1 MSKAGKLIKDM
12 LKAKKES
19 VMGKLGDSP
28 YEDPM
33 EPWSAKYA
41 QPVKEEAEQVDEG
54 DRQTLAKKLTNKMYS
69 IDKGLGKLAKDQNRT
84 DISTNLSGAKS
95 DMRKAVR
102 KATDSDVKK
111 LLNKEDVEQLD
122 ESDPLLFK
130 YIRSLGYNPE
140 QMDFASRSKYARSNA
155 FKNYK
160 ISHMNDQLRTEEVEE
175 LDEADSYGQIK
186 KKAKEAKKA
195 GNLGQYHS
203 HMSDYYHQHAQD
215 ARYDSRHAGGAGNY
229 QKNVQQSKMHAGLA
243 AEHGVNEAVEE
254 LDEAGTGL
262 LMSFIKAKGLNP
274 LSMDGNQKKSYSRSS
289 EFRLFKNRHVKEIS
303 GMGERGDDWN
313 EEKKSMKEEADVKD
327 TVSMDIPLLIRVLE
341 FIREDVKTD
350 VELHKVVERL
360 IDMRHDVP
368 LTMEHYDSITG
379 KLKESKDAGEYDY
392 EGSMAKT
399 LLQTI
404 CRNAEDIKNMLE
416 DDENLP
422 EWVQSKITKAED
434 YITTSLDYLK
444 STKELDEEVLDELS
458 KGTLHSYMSAG
469 HKKFPTASPA
479 KQAKLDR
486 GIKTAYKKMYPPV
499 KSEPEK
505 KVDMSSPG
513 AYYKSAGSG
522 RYVGDSVEVEGE
534 PLQELK
540 TSTLKS
546 YVDKVSTGP
555 SRGVTP
561 KGTLKS
567 IKAIGGVTKAIRKQ
581 AEKPLAELKK
591 QDDNQELDSHLT
603 REDLRKWF
611 SKTDPEGDWKRINSK
626 GEVAGPCA
634 REPGEPKPKCM
645 SKEKRAEL
653 SKSERA
659 AAVATKRKHDPVA
672 DRAGKGGKP
681 INVSN
686 YGKGKLSEDN
696 VDEAEQMDEKNSPT
710 NPALWSRAK
719 SMARSKF
726 DVYPSA
732 YANGWASK
740 WYKSKGGGWKSVKED
755 VVQEGIGGIEDSPL
769 SATNSVKAMESEQ
782 RKKNMKSARI
792 IKSIYKK
799 KGKNESTYDWE
810 KDDKPSAKITLQGGT
825 TMTGKPRDTVEI
837 EPVLKTRPNSQKQ

>member
-160 ISHMNDQLRTEEVEE
+160 ISHMNDQLRTE
-175 LDEADSYGQIK
+175 D
-186 KKAKEAKKA
+186 
-195 GNLGQYHS
+195 
-203 HMSDYYHQHAQD
+203 
-215 ARYDSRHAGGAGNY
+215 
-229 QKNVQQSKMHAGLA
+229 
-243 AEHGVNEAVEE
+243 VEE

-479 KQAKLDR
+479 KQAKLDK

-769 SATNSVKAMESEQ
+769 SATNSVKAMESEH

-792 IKSIYKK
+792 IKSIYKN
-799 KGKNESTYDWE
+799 KGKNESMYDWE
-810 KDDKPSAKITLQGGT
+810 KTDKGGKTPTAKIVLQGGT
-825 TMTGKPRDTVEI
+825 TMTGQPRDTVEI

>member
-1 MSKAGKLIKDM
+1 MSKAGKLVKDM

-41 QPVKEEAEQVDEG
+41 QPVKEEAEQ
-54 DRQTLAKKLTNKMYS
+54 
-69 IDKGLGKLAKDQNRT
+69 
-84 DISTNLSGAKS
+84 
-95 DMRKAVR
+95 
-102 KATDSDVKK
+102 
-111 LLNKEDVEQLD
+111 LD

-140 QMDFASRSKYARSNA
+140 QMDFATRSKYARSNA

-160 ISHMNDQLRTEEVEE
+160 ISHMNDQLR
-175 LDEADSYGQIK
+175 
-186 KKAKEAKKA
+186 
-195 GNLGQYHS
+195 
-203 HMSDYYHQHAQD
+203 
-215 ARYDSRHAGGAGNY
+215 
-229 QKNVQQSKMHAGLA
+229 
-243 AEHGVNEAVEE
+243 NEDMEE

-289 EFRLFKNRHVKEIS
+289 EFRIFKSRHVKEIS

-313 EEKKSMKEEADVKD
+313 EEKKQVKEEADAKD
-327 TVSMDIPLLIRVLE
+327 VVSMDIPLLIRVLE

-350 VELHKVVERL
+350 MDLHRVVENL
-360 IDMRHDVP
+360 IDLRTQGV
-368 LTMEHYDSITG
+368 LTMDDYEKAVAI
-379 KLKESKDAGEYDY
+379 KDRGEYDY
-392 EGSMAKT
+392 EGAMAKT

-422 EWVQSKITKAED
+422 EWVQAKITKAED

-444 STKELDEEVLDELS
+444 STKELDEEVEQIEELDT
-458 KGTLHSYMSAG
+458 KTLDSYI
-469 HKKFPTASPA
+469 T
-479 KQAKLDR
+479 
-486 GIKTAYKKMYPPV
+486 
-499 KSEPEK
+499 
-505 KVDMSSPG
+505 KV
-513 AYYKSAGSG
+513 A
-522 RYVGDSVEVEGE
+522 
-534 PLQELK
+534 
-540 TSTLKS
+540 
-546 YVDKVSTGP
+546 TGP
-555 SRGVTP
+555 SRGMTQ

-567 IKAIGGVTKAIRKQ
+567 IKAIGGVTTALRKK
-581 AEKPLAELKK
+581 AEKPITELKN
-591 QDDNQELDSHLT
+591 QDDNQELDSHIT

-686 YGKGKLSEDN
+686 YGKGKLGEET
-696 VDEAEQMDEKNSPT
+696 VDEACWDTHKQVGTKMKGGKVVPDCVPKNEETEQIDEKNKPT

-740 WYKSKGGGWKSVKED
+740 WYKSKGGGWKSVSED
-755 VVQEGIGGIEDSPL
+755 TVQEGIGGIEDSPL
-769 SATNSVKAMESEQ
+769 SATNSVKAMESEH

-799 KGKNESTYDWE
+799 KGKNESIYDWE
-810 KDDKPSAKITLQGGT
+810 KDDKPNAKVTLQGGT

>member
-1 MSKAGKLIKDM
+1 MSKAGKLVKDM

-41 QPVKEEAEQVDEG
+41 QPV
-54 DRQTLAKKLTNKMYS
+54 
-69 IDKGLGKLAKDQNRT
+69 
-84 DISTNLSGAKS
+84 
-95 DMRKAVR
+95 
-102 KATDSDVKK
+102 
-111 LLNKEDVEQLD
+111 KEDVEQLD

-160 ISHMNDQLRTEEVEE
+160 ISHMNDQLKTEEVE
-175 LDEADSYGQIK
+175 DINEADSYGHIM
-186 KKAKEAKKA
+186 KKAKEAQKS
-195 GNLGQYHS
+195 GDLGQYHK
-203 HMSDYYHQHAQD
+203 HLANYYNQHAQE
-215 ARYDSRHAGGAGNY
+215 ARFDSRHSGGAGSYLKNA
-229 QKNVQQSKMHAGLA
+229 QKSKMHSSLA
-243 AEHGVNEAVEE
+243 ADHGVNEEVEE

-274 LSMDGNQKKSYSRSS
+274 LSMDGNQKKAYSRSS
-289 EFRLFKNRHVKEIS
+289 EFRLFKNRHVSETS

-313 EEKKSMKEEADVKD
+313 EEKKPKAKKVQEETDSKDV
-327 TVSMDIPLLIRVLE
+327 VSMDIPLLIRVLE

-350 VELHKVVERL
+350 MDLHRVVENL
-360 IDMRHDVP
+360 IDLRTEGVLSMD
-368 LTMEHYDSITG
+368 HYEKAVALKSI
-379 KLKESKDAGEYDY
+379 KEEAEQIEELDT
-392 EGSMAKT
+392 KT
-399 LLQTI
+399 L
-404 CRNAEDIKNMLE
+404 D
-416 DDENLP
+416 
-422 EWVQSKITKAED
+422 S
-434 YITTSLDYLK
+434 YIN
-444 STKELDEEVLDELS
+444 
-458 KGTLHSYMSAG
+458 
-469 HKKFPTASPA
+469 
-479 KQAKLDR
+479 
-486 GIKTAYKKMYPPV
+486 
-499 KSEPEK
+499 
-505 KVDMSSPG
+505 KV
-513 AYYKSAGSG
+513 A
-522 RYVGDSVEVEGE
+522 
-534 PLQELK
+534 
-540 TSTLKS
+540 
-546 YVDKVSTGP
+546 TGP
-555 SRGVTP
+555 SRGVTQ

-567 IKAIGGVTKAIRKQ
+567 IKAIGGVTKALRKK
-581 AEKPLAELKK
+581 AEKPIAELKK

-686 YGKGKLSEDN
+686 YGKGKLSEEE
-696 VDEAEQMDEKNSPT
+696 VDEACWDTHKQVGTKMKGGKVVPDCVPKNEETEQIDEKNKPT

-740 WYKSKGGGWKSVKED
+740 WYKSKGGGWKSVSED

-769 SATNSVKAMESEQ
+769 SATNSVKAMESEH

-799 KGKNESTYDWE
+799 KGKNESIYDWE
-810 KDDKPSAKITLQGGT
+810 KDDKPNAKVTLQGGT

>member
-1 MSKAGKLIKDM
+1 MSKAGKLVKDM

-33 EPWSAKYA
+33 EPWSAKYQ
-41 QPVKEEAEQVDEG
+41 QPVKEEVLNED
-54 DRQTLAKKLTNKMYS
+54 
-69 IDKGLGKLAKDQNRT
+69 GLL
-84 DISTNLSGAKS
+84 
-95 DMRKAVR
+95 M
-102 KATDSDVKK
+102 
-111 LLNKEDVEQLD
+111 
-122 ESDPLLFK
+122 K
-130 YIRSLGYNPE
+130 YIRSLGFNPE
-140 QMDFASRSKYARSNA
+140 FMTFAQRSSYARSNA
-155 FKNYK
+155 FKRFK
-160 ISHMNDQLRTEEVEE
+160 VGHTFD
-175 LDEADSYGQIK
+175 
-186 KKAKEAKKA
+186 AKKQ
-195 GNLGQYHS
+195 NIKTE
-203 HMSDYYHQHAQD
+203 D
-215 ARYDSRHAGGAGNY
+215 
-229 QKNVQQSKMHAGLA
+229 
-243 AEHGVNEAVEE
+243 VNEESE
-254 LDEAGTGL
+254 QLDEAGTGL
-262 LMSFIKAKGLNP
+262 LMSFIKSKGLNP
-274 LSMDGNQKKSYSRSS
+274 LTMDGNQKKAYARSS
-289 EFRLFKNRHVKEIS
+289 EFKIFKMRHVKETS

-313 EEKKSMKEEADVKD
+313 EEKKQVKEEADVK
-327 TVSMDIPLLIRVLE
+327 
-341 FIREDVKTD
+341 
-350 VELHKVVERL
+350 
-360 IDMRHDVP
+360 
-368 LTMEHYDSITG
+368 
-379 KLKESKDAGEYDY
+379 ESQDKGEYDF

-444 STKELDEEVLDELS
+444 STKELDEEVEQIDELS
-458 KGTLHSYMSAG
+458 SDLLG
-469 HKKFPTASPA
+469 
-479 KQAKLDR
+479 R
-486 GIKTAYKKMYPPV
+486 YKKAAGAQASAAD
-499 KSEPEK
+499 KSGDIAK
-505 KVDMSSPG
+505 GNKRF
-513 AYYKSAGSG
+513 SG
-522 RYVGDSVEVEGE
+522 
-534 PLQELK
+534 
-540 TSTLKS
+540 
-546 YVDKVSTGP
+546 
-555 SRGVTP
+555 
-561 KGTLKS
+561 
-567 IKAIGGVTKAIRKQ
+567 IMKATRKQ
-581 AEKPLAELKK
+581 FDNDAKKINELKK
-591 QDDNQELDSHLT
+591 MPDNMDADDHIT

-659 AAVATKRKHDPVA
+659 AAVATKRRHDPVA

-681 INVSN
+681 VNVSN
-686 YGKGKLSEDN
+686 YGKGKLSEEE
-696 VDEAEQMDEKNSPT
+696 VDEACWDTHKKVGMKMKGGKMVPDCVPKNEESGQIDEKNKPT

-740 WYKSKGGGWKSVKED
+740 WYKSKGGGWKSVSED
-755 VVQEGIGGIEDSPL
+755 TVQEGIGGIEDSPM
-769 SATNSVKAMESEQ
+769 SATNSVKAMESEH

-810 KDDKPSAKITLQGGT
+810 KDDKPNAKITLQGGT

>member
-1 MSKAGKLIKDM
+1 MTKAGKLIKDM

-28 YEDPM
+28 YEDPR

-41 QPVKEEAEQVDEG
+41 QPVKEEA
-54 DRQTLAKKLTNKMYS
+54 
-69 IDKGLGKLAKDQNRT
+69 
-84 DISTNLSGAKS
+84 
-95 DMRKAVR
+95 
-102 KATDSDVKK
+102 
-111 LLNKEDVEQLD
+111 EQLD

-229 QKNVQQSKMHAGLA
+229 HKNVQQSKMHAGLA
-243 AEHGVNEAVEE
+243 AEHGVNEEVEE

-313 EEKKSMKEEADVKD
+313 EEKKSVKEEA
-327 TVSMDIPLLIRVLE
+327 
-341 FIREDVKTD
+341 
-350 VELHKVVERL
+350 
-360 IDMRHDVP
+360 
-368 LTMEHYDSITG
+368 YDSITG

-479 KQAKLDR
+479 KQAKLDT
-486 GIKTAYKKMYPPV
+486 GIKKAYKKMYPPV

-540 TSTLKS
+540 NSTLKS

-561 KGTLKS
+561 KGILKS

-581 AEKPLAELKK
+581 AEKPLSELKN
-591 QDDNQELDSHLT
+591 QDDNQEIDSHIT

-686 YGKGKLSEDN
+686 YGKGKLSEEE
-696 VDEAEQMDEKNSPT
+696 VDEACWDTHKQVGMKMKGGKMVPDCRPKNEEAEQMDEKNSPT

-740 WYKSKGGGWKSVKED
+740 WYKSKGGGWKSVSED

-769 SATNSVKAMESEQ
+769 SATNSVKAMESEH

-799 KGKNESTYDWE
+799 KGKNESMYDWE
-810 KDDKPSAKITLQGGT
+810 KTDKGGKTPTAKVVLQGGT
-825 TMTGKPRDTVEI
+825 TMTGQPRDTVEI

>member
-1 MSKAGKLIKDM
+1 MSKAGKLVKDM

-41 QPVKEEAEQVDEG
+41 QPVKEEAEQ
-54 DRQTLAKKLTNKMYS
+54 
-69 IDKGLGKLAKDQNRT
+69 
-84 DISTNLSGAKS
+84 
-95 DMRKAVR
+95 
-102 KATDSDVKK
+102 
-111 LLNKEDVEQLD
+111 LD

-140 QMDFASRSKYARSNA
+140 QMDFATRSKYARSNA

-160 ISHMNDQLRTEEVEE
+160 ISHMNDQLKTEE
-175 LDEADSYGQIK
+175 
-186 KKAKEAKKA
+186 
-195 GNLGQYHS
+195 
-203 HMSDYYHQHAQD
+203 
-215 ARYDSRHAGGAGNY
+215 
-229 QKNVQQSKMHAGLA
+229 
-243 AEHGVNEAVEE
+243 VEE

-289 EFRLFKNRHVKEIS
+289 EFRIFKMRHMKEIS

-313 EEKKSMKEEADVKD
+313 EEKKQVKEEVSYKPSSGREIKTTAGHTIVGQSFNANGTKHSNIVKHG
-327 TVSMDIPLLIRVLE
+327 E
-341 FIREDVKTD
+341 
-350 VELHKVVERL
+350 
-360 IDMRHDVP
+360 
-368 LTMEHYDSITG
+368 TG
-379 KLKESKDAGEYDY
+379 KFFAAGGSSSHPTKATTFHDSPEDAANSKKSYVKEGQDKGEYDY
-392 EGSMAKT
+392 EGAMAKT

-404 CRNAEDIKNMLE
+404 CRNAEALKDMLE

-434 YITTSLDYLK
+434 YITTSLDYMK
-444 STKELDEEVLDELS
+444 STEELDEEVEQIEELNTKTLD
-458 KGTLHSYMSAG
+458 SYI
-469 HKKFPTASPA
+469 T
-479 KQAKLDR
+479 
-486 GIKTAYKKMYPPV
+486 
-499 KSEPEK
+499 
-505 KVDMSSPG
+505 KV
-513 AYYKSAGSG
+513 A
-522 RYVGDSVEVEGE
+522 
-534 PLQELK
+534 
-540 TSTLKS
+540 
-546 YVDKVSTGP
+546 TGP
-555 SRGVTP
+555 SRGMTQ

-567 IKAIGGVTKAIRKQ
+567 IKAIGGVTTALRKK
-581 AEKPLAELKK
+581 AEKPITELKN
-591 QDDNQELDSHLT
+591 QDDNQELDSHIT

-611 SKTDPEGDWKRINSK
+611 SKTDPQGDWKRINSK

-645 SKEKRAEL
+645 SKEKRADL
-653 SKSERA
+653 SKAERA

-686 YGKGKLSEDN
+686 YGKGKLSEDE
-696 VDEAEQMDEKNSPT
+696 VDEACWDTHKQVGMKMKGGKMVPDCRPKNEEAEQMDEKNSPT

-740 WYKSKGGGWKSVKED
+740 WYKSKGGGWKSVSED

-769 SATNSVKAMESEQ
+769 SATNSVKAMESEH

-799 KGKNESTYDWE
+799 KGKNESMYDWE
-810 KDDKPSAKITLQGGT
+810 KTDKGGKTPTAKIVLQGGT
-825 TMTGKPRDTVEI
+825 TMTGQPRDTVEI

>member
-84 DISTNLSGAKS
+84 DVSTNLSGAKS

-160 ISHMNDQLRTEEVEE
+160 ISHMNDQLR
-175 LDEADSYGQIK
+175 
-186 KKAKEAKKA
+186 
-195 GNLGQYHS
+195 
-203 HMSDYYHQHAQD
+203 
-215 ARYDSRHAGGAGNY
+215 
-229 QKNVQQSKMHAGLA
+229 
-243 AEHGVNEAVEE
+243 NEDVEE

-313 EEKKSMKEEADVKD
+313 EEKKSVKEEADVKD

-479 KQAKLDR
+479 KQAKLDK
-486 GIKTAYKKMYPPV
+486 GIKKAYKKMYPPV

-769 SATNSVKAMESEQ
+769 SATNSVKAMESEH

-792 IKSIYKK
+792 IKSIYKN
-799 KGKNESTYDWE
+799 KGKNESMYDWE
-810 KDDKPSAKITLQGGT
+810 KTDKGGKTPTAKIVLQGGT
-825 TMTGKPRDTVEI
+825 TMTGQPRDTVEI

>member
-1 MSKAGKLIKDM
+1 MSKAGKLVKDM

-41 QPVKEEAEQVDEG
+41 QPVKE
-54 DRQTLAKKLTNKMYS
+54 
-69 IDKGLGKLAKDQNRT
+69 
-84 DISTNLSGAKS
+84 
-95 DMRKAVR
+95 
-102 KATDSDVKK
+102 
-111 LLNKEDVEQLD
+111 DVEQLD

-140 QMDFASRSKYARSNA
+140 QMDFATRSKYARSNA

-160 ISHMNDQLRTEEVEE
+160 ISHMNDQLKTEEVE
-175 LDEADSYGQIK
+175 DINEADSYGHIM
-186 KKAKEAKKA
+186 KKAKEAQKS
-195 GNLGQYHS
+195 GDLGQYHK
-203 HMSDYYHQHAQD
+203 HLANYYHQHAQE
-215 ARYDSRHAGGAGNY
+215 ARFDSRHSGGAGSYLKNS
-229 QKNVQQSKMHAGLA
+229 QKSKMHSSLA
-243 AEHGVNEAVEE
+243 ADHGMNEEVEE

-289 EFRLFKNRHVKEIS
+289 EFRIFKSRHVKEIS

-313 EEKKSMKEEADVKD
+313 EEKKQVKEEADAKD
-327 TVSMDIPLLIRVLE
+327 VVSMDIPLLIRVLE

-350 VELHKVVERL
+350 MDLHRVVENL
-360 IDMRHDVP
+360 IELRTQGV
-368 LTMEHYDSITG
+368 LTMDDYEKAVTI
-379 KLKESKDAGEYDY
+379 KAIKENKDRGEYDY
-392 EGSMAKT
+392 EGAMAKT

-422 EWVQSKITKAED
+422 EWVQAKITKAED

-444 STKELDEEVLDELS
+444 STKELDEEIEQIEELDT
-458 KGTLHSYMSAG
+458 KTLDSYI
-469 HKKFPTASPA
+469 T
-479 KQAKLDR
+479 
-486 GIKTAYKKMYPPV
+486 
-499 KSEPEK
+499 
-505 KVDMSSPG
+505 KV
-513 AYYKSAGSG
+513 A
-522 RYVGDSVEVEGE
+522 
-534 PLQELK
+534 
-540 TSTLKS
+540 
-546 YVDKVSTGP
+546 TGP
-555 SRGVTP
+555 SRGMTQ

-567 IKAIGGVTKAIRKQ
+567 IKAIGGVTTALRKK
-581 AEKPLAELKK
+581 AEKPITELKK
-591 QDDNQELDSHLT
+591 QDDNQELDSHIT

-686 YGKGKLSEDN
+686 YGKGKLGEET
-696 VDEAEQMDEKNSPT
+696 VDEACWDTHKQVGTKMKGGKVVPDCVPKNEETEQIDEKNKPT

-740 WYKSKGGGWKSVKED
+740 WYKSKGGGWKSVSED
-755 VVQEGIGGIEDSPL
+755 TVQEGIGGIEDSPL
-769 SATNSVKAMESEQ
+769 SATNSVKAMESEH

-799 KGKNESTYDWE
+799 KGKNESIYDWE
-810 KDDKPSAKITLQGGT
+810 KDDKPNAKVTLQGGT

>member
-1 MSKAGKLIKDM
+1 MSKAGKLVKDM

-41 QPVKEEAEQVDEG
+41 QPVKEEAEQ
-54 DRQTLAKKLTNKMYS
+54 
-69 IDKGLGKLAKDQNRT
+69 
-84 DISTNLSGAKS
+84 
-95 DMRKAVR
+95 
-102 KATDSDVKK
+102 
-111 LLNKEDVEQLD
+111 LD

-140 QMDFASRSKYARSNA
+140 QMDFATRSKYARSNA

-160 ISHMNDQLRTEEVEE
+160 ISHMNDQLR
-175 LDEADSYGQIK
+175 
-186 KKAKEAKKA
+186 
-195 GNLGQYHS
+195 
-203 HMSDYYHQHAQD
+203 
-215 ARYDSRHAGGAGNY
+215 
-229 QKNVQQSKMHAGLA
+229 
-243 AEHGVNEAVEE
+243 NEDVEE

-289 EFRLFKNRHVKEIS
+289 EFRIFKSRHVKEIS

-313 EEKKSMKEEADVKD
+313 EEKKQVKEEADAKD
-327 TVSMDIPLLIRVLE
+327 VVSMDIPLLIRVLE

-350 VELHKVVERL
+350 MDLHRVVENL
-360 IDMRHDVP
+360 IDLRTQGV
-368 LTMEHYDSITG
+368 LTMDDYEKAVAI
-379 KLKESKDAGEYDY
+379 KAIKEDKDRGEYDY
-392 EGSMAKT
+392 EGAMAKT

-422 EWVQSKITKAED
+422 EWVQAKITKAED

-444 STKELDEEVLDELS
+444 STKELDEEVEQIEELDT
-458 KGTLHSYMSAG
+458 KTLDSY
-469 HKKFPTASPA
+469 
-479 KQAKLDR
+479 
-486 GIKTAYKKMYPPV
+486 IN
-499 KSEPEK
+499 
-505 KVDMSSPG
+505 KV
-513 AYYKSAGSG
+513 A
-522 RYVGDSVEVEGE
+522 
-534 PLQELK
+534 
-540 TSTLKS
+540 
-546 YVDKVSTGP
+546 TGP
-555 SRGVTP
+555 SRGVTQ

-567 IKAIGGVTKAIRKQ
+567 IKAIGGVTTALRKK
-581 AEKPLAELKK
+581 AEKPITELKN
-591 QDDNQELDSHLT
+591 QDDNQELDSHIT

-686 YGKGKLSEDN
+686 YGKGKLGEET
-696 VDEAEQMDEKNSPT
+696 VDEACWDTHKQVGTKMKGGKVVPNCVPKNEETEQIDEKNKPT

-740 WYKSKGGGWKSVKED
+740 WYKSKGGGWKSVSED
-755 VVQEGIGGIEDSPL
+755 TVQEGIGGIEDSPM

-799 KGKNESTYDWE
+799 KGKNESIYDWE
-810 KDDKPSAKITLQGGT
+810 KDDKPNAKVTLQGGT

>member
-1 MSKAGKLIKDM
+1 MSKAGKLVKDM

-33 EPWSAKYA
+33 EPWSAKYT
-41 QPVKEEAEQVDEG
+41 QPVKEEA
-54 DRQTLAKKLTNKMYS
+54 
-69 IDKGLGKLAKDQNRT
+69 
-84 DISTNLSGAKS
+84 
-95 DMRKAVR
+95 
-102 KATDSDVKK
+102 
-111 LLNKEDVEQLD
+111 EQLD

-140 QMDFASRSKYARSNA
+140 QMDFATRSKYARSNA

-160 ISHMNDQLRTEEVEE
+160 ISHMNDQLRNEE
-175 LDEADSYGQIK
+175 
-186 KKAKEAKKA
+186 
-195 GNLGQYHS
+195 
-203 HMSDYYHQHAQD
+203 
-215 ARYDSRHAGGAGNY
+215 
-229 QKNVQQSKMHAGLA
+229 
-243 AEHGVNEAVEE
+243 VEE

-313 EEKKSMKEEADVKD
+313 EEKKQVKEEVSYKPSSGREIKTTAGHTIVGQSFNANGTKHSNIVKHG
-327 TVSMDIPLLIRVLE
+327 E
-341 FIREDVKTD
+341 
-350 VELHKVVERL
+350 
-360 IDMRHDVP
+360 
-368 LTMEHYDSITG
+368 TG
-379 KLKESKDAGEYDY
+379 KFFAAGGSSSHPTKATTFHDSPEDAANRKKSYVKEGQDKGEYDY
-392 EGSMAKT
+392 EGAMAKT

-404 CRNAEDIKNMLE
+404 CRNAEALKDMLE

-434 YITTSLDYLK
+434 YITTSLDYMK
-444 STKELDEEVLDELS
+444 STEELDEEVEQIEELDT
-458 KGTLHSYMSAG
+458 KTLDSY
-469 HKKFPTASPA
+469 
-479 KQAKLDR
+479 
-486 GIKTAYKKMYPPV
+486 IN
-499 KSEPEK
+499 
-505 KVDMSSPG
+505 KV
-513 AYYKSAGSG
+513 A
-522 RYVGDSVEVEGE
+522 
-534 PLQELK
+534 
-540 TSTLKS
+540 
-546 YVDKVSTGP
+546 TGP
-555 SRGVTP
+555 SRGMTQ

-567 IKAIGGVTKAIRKQ
+567 IKAIGGVTTALRKK
-581 AEKPLAELKK
+581 AEKPITELKN
-591 QDDNQELDSHLT
+591 QDDNQELDSHIT

-611 SKTDPEGDWKRINSK
+611 SKTDPQGDWKRINSK

-645 SKEKRAEL
+645 SKEKRSEL

-686 YGKGKLSEDN
+686 YGKGKLSEDE
-696 VDEAEQMDEKNSPT
+696 VDEACWDTHKQVGMKMKGGKMVPDCRPKNEEAEQMDEKNSPT

-740 WYKSKGGGWKSVKED
+740 WYKSKGGGWKSVSED

-769 SATNSVKAMESEQ
+769 SATNSVKAMESEH

-799 KGKNESTYDWE
+799 KGKNESIYDWE
-810 KDDKPSAKITLQGGT
+810 KDDKPNAKVTLQGGT